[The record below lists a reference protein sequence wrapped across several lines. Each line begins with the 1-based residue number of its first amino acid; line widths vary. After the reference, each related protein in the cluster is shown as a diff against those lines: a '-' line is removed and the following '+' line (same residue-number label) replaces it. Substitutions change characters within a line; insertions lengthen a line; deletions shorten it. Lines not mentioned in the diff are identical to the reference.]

1 MCWCD
6 GSCRGGDISRIVVH
20 GRWVG
25 PVWRQKT
32 TVAQALSQPLAQQ
45 AGAGGAWAQG
55 QGTRARQKRWLAAAA
70 AAHPTA
76 ETAAPRT
83 DPDPAWRSRSTSPTV
98 AGGPAGGAVKNP
110 QPNAATHAPRAVAT
124 ASLGAAE
131 PRAVVERGARTQ
143 THEQPPP
150 RQPPVAVAATWQ
162 RRSTDRA
169 TATTRVPGVGATE
182 SHFQRLEAGGA
193 AARPRPQPRIRAH
206 PARAQHADGR
216 GGGSRQLEMRWKK
229 QEKS

>member
-150 RQPPVAVAATWQ
+150 RQPPVAVAATLAKTIYEQ
-162 RRSTDRA
+162 SDRDNPCAGCGGNRKSFST
-169 TATTRVPGVGATE
+169 
-182 SHFQRLEAGGA
+182 S
-193 AARPRPQPRIRAH
+193 
-206 PARAQHADGR
+206 
-216 GGGSRQLEMRWKK
+216 
-229 QEKS
+229 